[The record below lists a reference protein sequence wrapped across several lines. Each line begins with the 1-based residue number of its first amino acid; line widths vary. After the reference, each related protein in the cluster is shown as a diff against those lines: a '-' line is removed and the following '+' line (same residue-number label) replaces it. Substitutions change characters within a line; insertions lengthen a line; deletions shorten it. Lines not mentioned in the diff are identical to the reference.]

1 VGRGSQSVNPPLGS
15 SEPDGRS
22 VTG

>member
-1 VGRGSQSVNPPLGS
+1 VGRGSESVNPPLGS